1 MLEGNTA
8 EGPTLDKHS
17 QRTEWAEPSRRMKEP
32 QWLELFVYLYFFS
45 VMYKCQE
52 FKQGICLTGSSC

>member
-32 QWLELFVYLYFFS
+32 QWLELFVYLYFFFLLCIN
-45 VMYKCQE
+45 VRN
-52 FKQGICLTGSSC
+52 SSRESA